1 MTALMGAAGEEG
13 GAAAPTSGSSSST
26 TSGITKQA
34 GRGRSTSN
42 TNATSAAKSNQ
53 AEGESS
59 EEDASTTEAP
69 AELPGVYGGE
79 YQLQI
84 DIGRIPRPDEFAGT
98 IEGGYIPA
106 SDVRTVNY
114 YITAPGTVA
123 APEGGL
129 VRSEMNRAEAI
140 YMWAQGDP
148 SQLEQRA
155 ALLAAEVAGI
165 RFAYFDGMEF
175 FPEWD
180 TTAMGG
186 LPVAVEIELTLL
198 DPVTKQVVGV
208 NGMPRRR
215 LGLSDARALAQR
227 RPVRS
232 RRLWSGSSPG
242 EDGSSDSTGQEN
254 SSSGHGERLG
264 RRNWQRAEV
273 GVAAREV
280 DGEIETTIARSR
292 KGRDA
297 AAARGI
303 VLVVVLVVIV
313 MLSLAAYTFAEL
325 MLTEFRAAGQFA
337 PASAGHYRFGRGV
350 PARLPGTIAR
360 SGAAKRRPI
369 QQCADS
375 PGSVARRWAGS
386 ARPRTVHG
394 DLAQHRKRR
403 TERRAI
409 WRAG

>member
-1 MTALMGAAGEEG
+1 MAPALP
-13 GAAAPTSGSSSST
+13 AAAVVAATG
-26 TSGITKQA
+26 GITKQSA

-53 AEGESS
+53 SEGESS
-59 EEDASTTEAP
+59 EEEGSTTEAP
-69 AELPGVYGGE
+69 AELPGVYGSE

-114 YITAPGTVA
+114 YITTPGTVA

-208 NGMPRRR
+208 NGMP
-215 LGLSDARALAQR
+215 DADSVYRMLVHLPNGGPFAQG
-227 RPVRS
+227 
-232 RRLWSGSSPG
+232 GSAGAGSATG
-242 EDGSSDSTGQEN
+242 EEGSSDTTGQEN
-254 SSSGHGERLG
+254 SSSGCGERLR
-264 RRNWQRAEV
+264 RRNW
-273 GVAAREV
+273 
-280 DGEIETTIARSR
+280 S
-292 KGRDA
+292 
-297 AAARGI
+297 
-303 VLVVVLVVIV
+303 
-313 MLSLAAYTFAEL
+313 
-325 MLTEFRAAGQFA
+325 
-337 PASAGHYRFGRGV
+337 GRGGG
-350 PARLPGTIAR
+350 GTTGGGR
-360 SGAAKRRPI
+360 
-369 QQCADS
+369 
-375 PGSVARRWAGS
+375 
-386 ARPRTVHG
+386 
-394 DLAQHRKRR
+394 
-403 TERRAI
+403 
-409 WRAG
+409 

>member
-1 MTALMGAAGEEG
+1 MNLNRKAMMQRVPGFTLLEVVLALSLTVVVMSVVGTAIHLHLRSLDVMRVGVERDQLARTIMRRIADDIRGTVRHEPFDASGMEAIGQGASNAMTALMGAGGEEG
-13 GAAAPTSGSSSST
+13 GGAGAGGTSGSSSSST
-26 TSGITKQA
+26 GGVTKQSA

-53 AEGESS
+53 SEGESS
-59 EEDASTTEAP
+59 EEEGSTTEAP

-98 IEGGYIPA
+98 SAGGYIPA

-114 YITAPGTVA
+114 YITTPGTVA

-129 VRSEMNRAEAI
+129 VRSEMNRAEAM

-155 ALLAAEVAGI
+155 ALLAAEVASI

-208 NGMPRRR
+208 NGMPDCR
-215 LGLSDARALAQR
+215 LGLSDARPFAQR
-227 RPVRS
+227 RPIR
-232 RRLWSGSSPG
+232 
-242 EDGSSDSTGQEN
+242 
-254 SSSGHGERLG
+254 
-264 RRNWQRAEV
+264 
-273 GVAAREV
+273 
-280 DGEIETTIARSR
+280 
-292 KGRDA
+292 
-297 AAARGI
+297 
-303 VLVVVLVVIV
+303 
-313 MLSLAAYTFAEL
+313 
-325 MLTEFRAAGQFA
+325 
-337 PASAGHYRFGRGV
+337 
-350 PARLPGTIAR
+350 
-360 SGAAKRRPI
+360 
-369 QQCADS
+369 
-375 PGSVARRWAGS
+375 ARR
-386 ARPRTVHG
+386 
-394 DLAQHRKRR
+394 
-403 TERRAI
+403 
-409 WRAG
+409 